1 MGSAA
6 LEEHQAPMPRD
17 LPVDRRGGRGGEG
30 GGGSKAMG
38 RSFVSDHG
46 YVKQHVCVCVR
57 VRAVCVCVCVCGSTC
72 GRVHVGVY
80 V

>member
-30 GGGSKAMG
+30 VGGRKQWVG
-38 RSFVSDHG
+38 RL
-46 YVKQHVCVCVR
+46 
-57 VRAVCVCVCVCGSTC
+57 
-72 GRVHVGVY
+72 
-80 V
+80 